1 MSLRQQGFTIVE
13 LITVMVVIG
22 ILSAVAIPMMTGNS
36 MAGPA
41 FRNELASTLRYAQK
55 TAVSHRRLVCATVS
69 ATTVTL
75 SIASAAGSTVCNTTL
90 ASPDGNSVT
99 SKDSAVTASGAL
111 VGILYFQ
118 PVGTITTNNAGT
130 VTAAGTISVT
140 GQAGIAI
147 QGATGYV
154 E

>member
-1 MSLRQQGFTIVE
+1 MSVRQFGFTIVE
-13 LITVMVVIG
+13 LITVMIVIG
-22 ILSAVAIPMMTGNS
+22 ILSAVAIPMMTGNT

-69 ATTVTL
+69 ASTVTL
-75 SIASAAGSTVCNTTL
+75 TIASVANSTVCNTSL
-90 ASPDGNSVT
+90 ASPDGNSVA

-118 PVGTITTNNAGT
+118 STGTITTNSAGT
-130 VTAAGTISVT
+130 VLAAGTINVT
-140 GQAGIAI
+140 GQTGIAV